1 VKRLALLIALIG
13 GAARAQTIVDQEQ
26 RLIQI
31 HSLLVALDPETSP
44 GAYRPGELS
53 LGVELIVIPSIDGSV
68 GNNKR
73 LTASDQTPVFPRP
86 RLAIGLP
93 APQDFR
99 AFVGVSY
106 IPPIE
111 INDVSS
117 HQGAVELG
125 YAWAPPGPLTIGL
138 RGYALFAESKSPV
151 TDLTKKSRDTLDSF
165 DVGGEVSA
173 GYTFELGPGSVTPF
187 AGAGLTYV
195 NGNFRV
201 TTDHDLLTANSV
213 NPVINAGVRVYSK
226 LGIEALA
233 ELMVVPGVLIHPVFG
248 LAWTPDFFAKPK
260 S

>member
-1 VKRLALLIALIG
+1 MKRIVVLLFALS
-13 GAARAQTIVDQEQ
+13 GAARSQTILDQEQ

-99 AFVGVSY
+99 AFVGIAY

-117 HQGAVELG
+117 HEGAVELG
-125 YAWAPPGPLTIGL
+125 YAWAPPGPLAVGL

-151 TDLTKKSRDTLDSF
+151 TDLTKQLRDTLDSF

-173 GYTFELGPGSVTPF
+173 GYKLDFEPGSVTPF
-187 AGAGLTYV
+187 AGFDVTYV

-201 TTDHDLLTANSV
+201 TSDHDLLTANSV
-213 NPVINAGVRVYSK
+213 NPTINAGVRIYSK

-248 LAWTPDFFAKPK
+248 LAWTPDWFAKH
-260 S
+260 

>member
-1 VKRLALLIALIG
+1 VKRLVLLIAVAA
-13 GAARAQTIVDQEQ
+13 GAVRAQTIVDQEQ

-31 HSLLVALDPETSP
+31 HSLLVALDQETAP
-44 GAYRPGELS
+44 GAYRAGELS
-53 LGVELIVIPSIDGSV
+53 LGVELIVIPAIDGSV

-73 LTASDQTPVFPRP
+73 ITASDQTPLFPRP

-99 AFVGVSY
+99 AFVGISY

-111 INDVSS
+111 INSVSS

-125 YAWAPPGPLTIGL
+125 YAWAPPGPLSIGL

-151 TDLTKKSRDTLDSF
+151 TSPSTRDTLDSF

-173 GYTFELGPGSVTPF
+173 GYKFDFEPGSVTPF
-187 AGAGLTYV
+187 AGVGVTYV

-201 TTDHDLLTANSV
+201 TSDRDLLTANSV
-213 NPVINAGVRVYSK
+213 NPAINAGVRVYSK
-226 LGIEALA
+226 RGIEALA
-233 ELMVVPGVLIHPVFG
+233 EVVIYPGVLIHPVFG
-248 LAWTPDFFAKPK
+248 LAWTPNWSRSPQAR
-260 S
+260 